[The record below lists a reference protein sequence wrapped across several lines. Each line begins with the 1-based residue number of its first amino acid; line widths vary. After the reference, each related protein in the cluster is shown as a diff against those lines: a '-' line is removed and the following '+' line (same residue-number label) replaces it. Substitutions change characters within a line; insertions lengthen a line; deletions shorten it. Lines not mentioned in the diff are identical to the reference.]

1 MDWQQFLLAN
11 HIFNQGKD
19 KLGGLAE
26 NHLRKFYLG
35 YDVTGEIEILH
46 TWRTL
51 HGQKYS
57 YTHEKYTYTNLP
69 NITTIVFLRK
79 QPSFLELHC
88 FCYKCFSTSESHAF
102 SFPGSRRRLC
112 LVFKP
117 GSRSVG
123 VEQFDSDSELFG
135 SSPEPVQA
143 ELRRLARRH
152 PGVLPGPPLHGHRS
166 LGVRLPLRPHSSQW

>member
-1 MDWQQFLLAN
+1 MRLT
-11 HIFNQGKD
+11 
-19 KLGGLAE
+19 
-26 NHLRKFYLG
+26 KFYLG
-35 YDVTGEIEILH
+35 YDVTGEIEMLH
-46 TWRTL
+46 TWYTL

-57 YTHEKYTYTNLP
+57 CTYTNLP
-69 NITTIVFLRK
+69 NLTTIVFLRK

-123 VEQFDSDSELFG
+123 VEQFDSDPELFG
-135 SSPEPVQA
+135 SSPEPVGAVDRRPQQRP
-143 ELRRLARRH
+143 LRRDF
-152 PGVLPGPPLHGHRS
+152 PETGN
-166 LGVRLPLRPHSSQW
+166 